1 MVSKFSLL
9 PVALICL
16 TSPAIAAS
24 GVQCPIPAGFAETAA
39 PDIEPAMLVD
49 HIEEITINRSLD
61 VVMAEANRTPI
72 EKTMHGTSALPGVAG
87 THMLRGTWPE
97 PGARR
102 VTCLTDGGSTEE
114 QVVVNVRTGNTHHF
128 RYEVWNYTTAQAR
141 PIIYA
146 VGDFLESDLGD
157 GRTRIHWTY
166 AFRLREDQF
175 PGYLGPLGRFLF
187 QKFYLNTRY
196 AELMRGALAVRKAN
210 AEREPAP
217 EQTPG
222 SSGRS

>member
-1 MVSKFSLL
+1 MSKFSLL

-128 RYEVWNYTTAQAR
+128 GTTRRHKRAPLSMPLETFSRATSAMAAPASTGGMLSGYEKTSFPAILVPSAAFSFRNFTSTPA
-141 PIIYA
+141 
-146 VGDFLESDLGD
+146 
-157 GRTRIHWTY
+157 TR
-166 AFRLREDQF
+166 
-175 PGYLGPLGRFLF
+175 
-187 QKFYLNTRY
+187 N
-196 AELMRGALAVRKAN
+196 
-210 AEREPAP
+210 
-217 EQTPG
+217 
-222 SSGRS
+222 